1 MKSIAQLL
9 ESKGAEVWSIG
20 SDASVF
26 EALGMMADKDV
37 GALLVVDDG
46 ALKGILSERDY
57 ARKVILMGHT
67 SRQTRVWEIM
77 TPQVH
82 CIAPGRSVADGLA
95 LMTERHIRH
104 LPVMDNGKVLGLVS
118 IGDLVKEIIAEQRFE
133 IEQLEQYIAG

>member
-9 ESKGAEVWSIG
+9 ESKGGKIWSIS

-26 EALGMMADKDV
+26 EALGIMADKDV

-46 ALKGILSERDY
+46 KLSGIISERDY

-82 CIAPGRSVADGLA
+82 YISPDRSVGDGLA
-95 LMTERHIRH
+95 LMTDRHIRH
-104 LPVMDNGKVLGLVS
+104 LPVMDAGKLMGMVS

>member
-9 ESKGAEVWSIG
+9 ESKGDEIWSIG
-20 SDASVF
+20 SDVSVF
-26 EALGMMADKDV
+26 EALGIMADKDV

-46 ALKGILSERDY
+46 KLAGIISERDY

-67 SRQTRVWEIM
+67 SRQTKVWEIM

-82 CIAPGRSVADGLA
+82 YISPERTVADGLA
-95 LMTERHIRH
+95 LMTDRHIRH
-104 LPVMDNGKVLGLVS
+104 LPVMDAGKLKGMVS